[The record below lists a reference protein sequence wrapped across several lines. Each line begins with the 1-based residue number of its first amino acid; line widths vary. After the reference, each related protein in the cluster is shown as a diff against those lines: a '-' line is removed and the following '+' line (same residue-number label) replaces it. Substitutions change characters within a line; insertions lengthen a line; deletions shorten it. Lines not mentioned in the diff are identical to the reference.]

1 MEVDY
6 FKLYDLR
13 KKTRLNLIE
22 KLKLIK
28 LRNLEK
34 LKVAK
39 MKYIAEKTTKVLNEK
54 EHCHLGV
61 DFREADQFEFEKRL
75 SRYNRKMRGKYGRYY

>member
-1 MEVDY
+1 MDFNYKNLEE
-6 FKLYDLR
+6 LR

-22 KLKLIK
+22 KLKI
-28 LRNLEK
+28 
-34 LKVAK
+34 AK

-61 DFREADQFEFEKRL
+61 DFKEADQFEFEKRL

>member
-1 MEVDY
+1 MDFNYKNLEE
-6 FKLYDLR
+6 LR
-13 KKTRLNLIE
+13 KKTRLNLI
-22 KLKLIK
+22 
-28 LRNLEK
+28 EK

>member
-1 MEVDY
+1 MDFNYKNLEE
-6 FKLYDLR
+6 LR
-13 KKTRLNLIE
+13 KKTRLNLI
-22 KLKLIK
+22 
-28 LRNLEK
+28 EK

-75 SRYNRKMRGKYGRYY
+75 SRYNRKMRGKYGYYY

>member
-1 MEVDY
+1 MDFNYKNLEE
-6 FKLYDLR
+6 LR

-28 LRNLEK
+28 LRNQAIDDWNTINR
-34 LKVAK
+34 V
-39 MKYIAEKTTKVLNEK
+39 

-75 SRYNRKMRGKYGRYY
+75 SRYNRKMRGKYGYYY

>member
-22 KLKLIK
+22 KLKLMK
-28 LRNLEK
+28 LRNQAIDDWNTINR
-34 LKVAK
+34 V
-39 MKYIAEKTTKVLNEK
+39 

-75 SRYNRKMRGKYGRYY
+75 SRYNRKMRGKYGYYY

>member
-1 MEVDY
+1 MDFNYKNLEE
-6 FKLYDLR
+6 LR
-13 KKTRLNLIE
+13 KNTRLNLIE

-28 LRNLEK
+28 LRNQAIDDWNTINR
-34 LKVAK
+34 V
-39 MKYIAEKTTKVLNEK
+39 

-75 SRYNRKMRGKYGRYY
+75 SRYNRKMRGKYGYYY

>member
-1 MEVDY
+1 MDFNYKNLEE
-6 FKLYDLR
+6 LR
-13 KKTRLNLIE
+13 KKTRLNLI
-22 KLKLIK
+22 
-28 LRNLEK
+28 EK

-61 DFREADQFEFEKRL
+61 DFREADQYKIKKRL